1 MDEVNSVGSGAPI
14 GLLSVDD
21 SMKGSVVGG
30 SVGGSG
36 VNLGLRVMMG
46 LLFKVEELLL
56 LVMLLEMLDLPKG
69 NLLLLLEAPFCKR
82 LLSGLMPEVCL
93 GMETLLLLLLTGE
106 GVALSGLEVR

>member
-14 GLLSVDD
+14 GLLSVED

-56 LVMLLEMLDLPKG
+56 LMLLEMLDLPKG